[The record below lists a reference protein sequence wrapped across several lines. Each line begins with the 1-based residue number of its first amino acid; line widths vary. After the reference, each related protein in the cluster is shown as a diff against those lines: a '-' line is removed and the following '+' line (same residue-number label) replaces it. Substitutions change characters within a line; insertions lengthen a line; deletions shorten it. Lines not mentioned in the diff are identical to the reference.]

1 MKILNQIHEELN
13 IAKICLDSIKESKT
27 HGARNIIKAKSRIL
41 KLIWLFSLL
50 ASTGYCIYEM
60 AISVLAYLQYNVVT
74 VITPIYKAPKNF
86 RAVQICNIIPY
97 DYQAISSYVTN
108 ITNQYNITINTYPTI
123 KQYTDQVERLVN

>member
-1 MKILNQIHEELN
+1 MKILYQIHEELN
-13 IAKICLDSIKESKT
+13 IAKICLDSIKEFKT

-60 AISVLAYLQYNVVT
+60 AISVLANLQYNVVT

-86 RAVQICNIIPY
+86 TAVQICN
-97 DYQAISSYVTN
+97 YQAISSYVTN